1 MRHTHVFN
9 DIHPVPATWKLTL
22 CICTQRKGAMHGGE

>member
-22 CICTQRKGAMHGGE
+22 CICRQRKGAMHRGE